1 MSFKVQYLSRGTTL
15 WQNASSGHGSE
26 QQAIGEAKSVA
37 RRPNY
42 EKVRVVDHNGSV
54 VWID

>member
-1 MSFKVQYLSRGTTL
+1 MSYKVQYLSRGTTL

-26 QQAIGEAKSVA
+26 QQAIFDAKSVA
-37 RRPNY
+37 RRPNC
-42 EKVRVVDHNGSV
+42 EKVRVVDRSGSV